1 MVARRALTKKSFLK
15 SPKNLLAALVKKTV
29 HTTAVEL
36 KPLFTAFEISS
47 PNIST
52 IIISQFLNRKKIII
66 LQKPIEDQYQPK

>member
-1 MVARRALTKKSFLK
+1 MVARRALTKKSFRK
-15 SPKNLLAALVKKTV
+15 SPKNLLSAMGKNTV
-29 HTTAVEL
+29 YSTVVDL

-47 PNIST
+47 SNIST

>member
-1 MVARRALTKKSFLK
+1 MG
-15 SPKNLLAALVKKTV
+15 KNTV
-29 HTTAVEL
+29 YNPVVDL

-47 PNIST
+47 TNIST